1 MSLSQ
6 ASTETCKECGDEIDR
21 YYSPG
26 YCSEDCF
33 HKRKAHEAL
42 EVVRKDH
49 KYCGTCLR
57 RIKTVEEPT
66 DDWEHKHGSK
76 TEAAIKH
83 GAEYHNVTEV
93 GISLD
98 VTDCYGA
105 PRTTVESV
113 IGFQYR
119 TENGETVVKEREK
132 EDGVRVEQT
141 GTGCVCGNTDLS
153 ETVDILQECEPA
165 VVLAN
170 FVRTFRQLEAEGK
183 IDKRVD
189 KDVLFSTFRETRDL
203 TLALGGRYTN
213 DLPDKRGLV
222 L

>member
-1 MSLSQ
+1 MSMAQ
-6 ASTETCKECGDEIDR
+6 ASTETCKECGDEMER

-33 HKRKAHEAL
+33 HRNQAKEAL
-42 EVVRKDH
+42 EVVRRDH

-57 RIKTVEEPT
+57 RIKSVEEPT

-76 TEAAIKH
+76 TDAAIER
-83 GAEYHNVTEV
+83 GAEYHNVDDV

-105 PRTTVESV
+105 PRTSVESV

-119 TENGETVVKEREK
+119 TEHAETAVKEF
-132 EDGVRVEQT
+132 DGPHQWTRIKQT
-141 GTGCVCGNTDLS
+141 GTSCKCGNTDPS

-170 FVRTFRQLEAEGK
+170 YVRTFRRLEAEGK
-183 IDKRVD
+183 IDSRID

-203 TLALGGRYTN
+203 ELSLGRALHE
-213 DLPDKRGLV
+213 
-222 L
+222 